1 MIMSD
6 AVTSGCHRPVED
18 VSIPSSLERYASIVQ
33 NAVEGIFQSTPDG
46 RYLLVNPA
54 LARMYGY
61 DDPEELMQGVTDISR
76 SIYVDHEARQEF
88 KQLMA
93 AQGEVRGLE
102 YRVRRRDGSI
112 IWIREH
118 ARAVRGEGGRILY
131 YEGFIQDITHRKE
144 VEQALLAAKV
154 AAEAASRA
162 KSQFLAVMSHEIRTP
177 MNGVIG
183 MASLLA
189 ETALSPEQR
198 EYVDTIQGSG
208 DALLGVINDILDFS
222 KIESGQL
229 ELEYE
234 PCAPRECAE
243 AALDAVALEA
253 SRKGLDLLYDA
264 AESVPA
270 LVKGDALRLRQVLIN
285 LLGNA
290 VKFTAKGEV
299 VLTIHEDTSCEHH
312 GHVRLGFSVRDTGI
326 GIAPEQQARIFE
338 SFTQADSSTTRTH
351 GGTGLGLAI
360 SRRLVTL
367 MGGCLQVESTQGR
380 GALFWFSA
388 EFQTCGTRHRLP
400 VSAARRRLE
409 GRRVLVVDDNA
420 TSRRILRGMAH
431 NWRMSPVEASSGD
444 EALELLRGDAPLDF
458 AILDMQMPEMDGL
471 MLAAEIRRL
480 PHRNDVPLVLLSSL
494 GNTLETEER
503 RRFSAVLTKPTKPN
517 NICEVL
523 ASLLGPAF
531 PVEAHRETP
540 LSAHGGSSRLL
551 LVEDNVVNQRVVLQ
565 MLSRLGHGAD
575 HAGSG
580 LEAVELAQAKGYDLI
595 LMDIQM
601 PGMDGYEASRLIRAQ
616 APSARIIALTANVL
630 QGERE
635 RCLAAGMEDYLS
647 KPITLAKL
655 GEALARA
662 GLRDPSA

>member
-6 AVTSGCHRPVED
+6 AVSSGGHTPEDD
-18 VSIPSSLERYASIVQ
+18 VSIPSSIERYASIVQ

-61 DDPEELMQGVTDISR
+61 GGPEELMEGVKDISR
-76 SIYVDHEARQEF
+76 SIYVDQSARQEF
-88 KQLMA
+88 KRLMEE
-93 AQGEVRGLE
+93 QGQVQGLE
-102 YRVRRRDGSI
+102 YRVRRRDGTI

-118 ARAVRGEGGRILY
+118 ARAVRTEAGRTLY
-131 YEGFIQDITHRKE
+131 YEGFIQDITRRKE
-144 VEQALLAAKV
+144 AEEALLAAKD

-189 ETALSPEQR
+189 ETGLSHEQR
-198 EYVDTIQGSG
+198 EYVDTIRGCG

-222 KIESGQL
+222 KIESGRM
-229 ELEYE
+229 ELEHE
-234 PCAPRECAE
+234 PFAPRDCAE

-270 LVKGDALRLRQVLIN
+270 LVKGDALRLRQVLTN

-299 VLTIHEDTSCEHH
+299 VLSIHEDLSLEAP
-312 GHVRLGFSVRDTGI
+312 GRVRLGFSVRDTGM

-360 SRRLVTL
+360 SRRLVAL
-367 MGGCLQVESTQGR
+367 MGGCLQVESRPGK
-380 GALFWFSA
+380 GSVFWFSA
-388 EFQTCGTRHRLP
+388 DFDVCGTRLRLP
-400 VSAARRRLE
+400 VSTARRHLE
-409 GRRVLVVDDNA
+409 GRRLLLVDDNP
-420 TSRRILRGMAH
+420 TSRRILRGMAR
-431 NWRMSPVEASSGD
+431 NWRMSALEAESGS
-444 EALELLRGDAPLDF
+444 EALECLRGDAPLDF

-480 PHRNDVPLVLLSSL
+480 PHRNTLPLVLLSSL
-494 GNTLETEER
+494 GSSLDAEER
-503 RRFSAVLTKPTKPN
+503 GHFSAVLTKPTKPN
-517 NICEVL
+517 AICELL
-523 ASLLGPAF
+523 ASLLGPGVPEKPRHEPPAG
-531 PVEAHRETP
+531 EAAESH
-540 LSAHGGSSRLL
+540 RLL
-551 LVEDNVVNQRVVLQ
+551 LVEDNAVNQRVVLQ
-565 MLSRLGHGAD
+565 MLSRLGYGAD
-575 HAGSG
+575 HAATGAD
-580 LEAVELAQAKGYDLI
+580 AVELASSNPYDVI

-601 PGMDGYEASRLIRAQ
+601 PGMDGYEASRRIKAVT
-616 APSARIIALTANVL
+616 PSTRIVALTANVL

-635 RCLAAGMEDYLS
+635 RCLKAGMDDYLS

-662 GLRDPSA
+662 GLGRSVA